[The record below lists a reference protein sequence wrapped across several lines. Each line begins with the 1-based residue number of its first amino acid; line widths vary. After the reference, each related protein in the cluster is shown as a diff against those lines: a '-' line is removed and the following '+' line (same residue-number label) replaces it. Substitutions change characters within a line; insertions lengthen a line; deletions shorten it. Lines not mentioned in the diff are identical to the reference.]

1 MLPLSPLCCT
11 HSFHS
16 LGARACNPQEG
27 LKKVRKDLERQRGME
42 ALPHIGPKLKVKDF
56 YWEPKLEVRM
66 SYVGS

>member
-1 MLPLSPLCCT
+1 M
-11 HSFHS
+11 
-16 LGARACNPQEG
+16 
-27 LKKVRKDLERQRGME
+27 RKDLERQRGME